1 MMILPQ
7 LPLYVIAIICGLL
20 AFLVTH
26 LSMPRIIRKLE
37 NADIV
42 GKDLHKSWKPI
53 VAEMGGFGIL
63 FGFIIG
69 MFSGI
74 YMHDILVFPLCVV
87 LIVILLVG
95 IIGIVDDLLVLS
107 SKEKLFLLFLAGV
120 PLIWAAP
127 SNVGILYLISI
138 PIAISIGSNLTNM
151 LAGLNGIESGLGII
165 SLASLTISCIILG
178 KYDVTIISMSM
189 LGALIAFLYYNK
201 YPAKIFPGD
210 TGTLIIG
217 ATIVSI
223 AFIGRVK
230 LIALIVLMPNI
241 IDAAMKFYSAGVM
254 ERQQFKPTQ
263 VDEDGNLIRPET
275 GFKSLIRFVIRR
287 PITEKQAVRIIW
299 GIGLIFG
306 IIGIFVALTMP
317 GVIGNQTLA
326 NFLQI
331 KEMFY
336 HVLGDL
342 MKPYVILN
350 AAMTLDGKIVTAKN
364 SSNISGEEDLK
375 RVHELRKNVDA
386 IMVGIGTVLAD
397 DPRLTVHKVD
407 ANPEDNPVRVVVDS
421 KCRTPIAARITNK
434 DAKTIIAAANEFK
447 YDFLV
452 SDRCNVFKQRGVE
465 FFFSGDTRVDLTA
478 LMDYLASQG
487 IETLMLEGGATLN
500 FAMIKEGL
508 IDEIRICIAP
518 KVVGGVN
525 AKTLFDGEGFDTMD
539 EGVNLELTDSF
550 SLGKDLILTYKVLK

>member
-1 MMILPQ
+1 MIIFPQ

-20 AFLVTH
+20 AFMVTH
-26 LSMPRIIRKLE
+26 LSMPRIIKKLE
-37 NADIV
+37 DADIV

-74 YMHDILVFPLCVV
+74 YMHDILAFSLCIV

-95 IIGIVDDLLVLS
+95 IIGIADDLLVLS
-107 SKEKLFLLFLAGV
+107 SKEKLFLLFLAGL

-201 YPAKIFPGD
+201 YPAKI
-210 TGTLIIG
+210 IG
-217 ATIVSI
+217 ATIVSV

-230 LIALIVLMPNI
+230 LIAFIVLMPNI

-263 VDEDGNLIRPET
+263 VDDEGNLIRPET
-275 GFKSLIRFVIRR
+275 GFKSLIRWVIRR

-306 IIGIFVALTMP
+306 ILGIFIALTMP

-336 HVLGDL
+336 H
-342 MKPYVILN
+342 I
-350 AAMTLDGKIVTAKN
+350 
-364 SSNISGEEDLK
+364 
-375 RVHELRKNVDA
+375 
-386 IMVGIGTVLAD
+386 
-397 DPRLTVHKVD
+397 
-407 ANPEDNPVRVVVDS
+407 
-421 KCRTPIAARITNK
+421 
-434 DAKTIIAAANEFK
+434 
-447 YDFLV
+447 
-452 SDRCNVFKQRGVE
+452 
-465 FFFSGDTRVDLTA
+465 
-478 LMDYLASQG
+478 
-487 IETLMLEGGATLN
+487 
-500 FAMIKEGL
+500 
-508 IDEIRICIAP
+508 
-518 KVVGGVN
+518 
-525 AKTLFDGEGFDTMD
+525 
-539 EGVNLELTDSF
+539 
-550 SLGKDLILTYKVLK
+550 